1 MTPSTG
7 PGSCPWSFSA
17 CCTFFTSSLP
27 FAAPVEWEDD
37 MPEDVSE
44 EEDIPD
50 ELPDDDMPV
59 SPDWL
64 VDVPDLLA
72 ELRLVPAAPLV
83 PL

>member
-1 MTPSTG
+1 
-7 PGSCPWSFSA
+7 
-17 CCTFFTSSLP
+17 
-27 FAAPVEWEDD
+27 VEWEDD